1 VVNASQ
7 PQVTVI
13 CTHERR
19 PGTTVCLH
27 CRHASLL
34 AARGK
39 RKRLMLRGGAVVIVL
54 GTFIAAGTVGATA
67 IRGKSAARKATIAA
81 RQAPAEVVAVADG
94 VSAADT
100 SAVTVPGPAV
110 QQGEVESRGEAPLR
124 PIVPTGAAPLRDG
137 MSTLRSDS
145 VVTVLFDTPG
155 ARTRIPE
162 KFERL
167 VRETL
172 PAVYGRGV
180 DSVLAK
186 MPQGAIAKQG
196 LLASELATN
205 GVLIPIGNA
214 WSIRLFP
221 ETRLGQDGPLV
232 VRYRVSV
239 VSQND

>member
-1 VVNASQ
+1 MVNAP
-7 PQVTVI
+7 PQVSVI

-27 CRHASLL
+27 CRHA
-34 AARGK
+34 ARLSARVK
-39 RKRLMLRGGAVVIVL
+39 RKRLLLRGGAVAIVI

-67 IRGKSAARKATIAA
+67 IRGKSAERKASVAA
-81 RQAPAEVVAVADG
+81 KPMPAEVVAVGVG
-94 VSAADT
+94 VSSADSSAA
-100 SAVTVPGPAV
+100 TVPAPV
-110 QQGEVESRGEAPLR
+110 QQGDVADHGDAPLH

-137 MSTLRSDS
+137 MSTLRADS

-172 PAVYGRGV
+172 PAIYGRGV

-196 LLASELATN
+196 LLASELTAN
-205 GVLIPIGNA
+205 GVLIPIGNV
-214 WSIRLFP
+214 WSIRVFP
-221 ETRLGQDGPLV
+221 ETRPGQDGPLV